1 MNTYCRALLIII
13 NIRTHYSII
22 MIPKITFLFLF
33 SLFTL
38 TTMAQTRPLPA
49 DSILSQAFAK
59 ARLENKKVFVI
70 FHASWC
76 GWCRKMD
83 AAMNDTACK
92 PFFDANYIVEHLTI
106 LESKDKK
113 NLENPGAE
121 ELYKKHAPADSG
133 IPYWMIYDTK
143 GTVIA
148 DATMPDGSNAGCPA
162 SVQEVTH
169 LINTLKRSSNIDEK
183 TSSAIFERFRK
194 NEPVKR

>member
-1 MNTYCRALLIII
+1 
-13 NIRTHYSII
+13 
-22 MIPKITFLFLF
+22 
-33 SLFTL
+33 
-38 TTMAQTRPLPA
+38 MAQTRPLPA
-49 DSILSQAFAK
+49 DTILSKAFSK

-83 AAMNDTACK
+83 AAMNDAACK

-113 NLENPGAE
+113 SLENPGAE

-133 IPYWMIYDTK
+133 IPYWMIYDAK

-148 DATMPDGSNAGCPA
+148 DATMPNGSNAGCPA

-169 LINTLKRSSNIDEK
+169 FINTLRRSSNMDEK

-194 NEPVKR
+194 NEPVKK